1 MVSDVMSLI
10 PIHEET
16 FARDTENLHC
26 FVPRYFSP
34 VFCSAILFSSLS
46 FGRSL
51 SSDAFFCPA
60 SSVQEHVSALFIQT
74 IART

>member
-26 FVPRYFSP
+26 FVPRYFSHHYRCPP
-34 VFCSAILFSSLS
+34 VIVLLET
-46 FGRSL
+46 
-51 SSDAFFCPA
+51 DAFFA
-60 SSVQEHVSALFIQT
+60 RHV
-74 IART
+74 